1 MTRVLHIEVGFDVIC
16 PWCLIGMR
24 NLQAAVARLRACA
37 PEVAVHVRWR
47 GVQLLP
53 NVPDAGWPFMEF
65 YRQRLGGDAAV
76 RRRQAQVS
84 EAAAAAGVHIDYQ
97 RLRNMPNTANAHRL
111 LQHAAQH
118 GSAAQRDALL
128 ERLFTGYF
136 QRGEDVGD
144 PAVLLTHGLACGMER
159 ADIAPLMLGAAAP
172 FRAEGE
178 GNGSGG
184 VPYYVVN
191 GRLVASGAQPPE
203 VLLAAMLAALET
215 ANTANAA
222 NAANSTDAVTP

>member
-1 MTRVLHIEVGFDVIC
+1 MKPMLHIEVGFDVIC

-24 NLQAAVARLRACA
+24 NLQAAIARLRACA
-37 PEVAVHVRWR
+37 PEAAVHVHWR

-53 NVPDAGWPFMEF
+53 NVPAAGWPFMEF

-84 EAAAAAGVHIDYQ
+84 EAAAAAGVRIDYQ
-97 RLRNMPNTANAHRL
+97 RIRNMPNTADAHRL
-111 LQHAAQH
+111 LRHAAQN

-159 ADIAPLMLGAAAP
+159 ADIAPLMLGAAVP
-172 FRAEGE
+172 FQADGV
-178 GNGSGG
+178 GNGNGG

-191 GRLVASGAQPPE
+191 GKLVASGAQPPE
-203 VLLAAMLAALET
+203 VLLAAMLAALEP
-215 ANTANAA
+215 A
-222 NAANSTDAVTP
+222 DAVAS